1 MPTDRVETRPS
12 VGADPLIAAEP
23 AARRYRALRLGGR
36 EVKVRPPSIR
46 DPRSHVAMV
55 LLSVQVLG
63 QTTLKFD
70 LSISQIL
77 ISLGSCA
84 LMGVASTWRSE
95 RVLAWPASAMLTGN
109 GIALVLRVQGTR
121 HGDWWSLKGWHIF
134 LATCV
139 VAMASKAI
147 FRARG
152 RHVFN
157 PSNLALVVVFLAL
170 GSGVVEPLDFW
181 WGPMRWDLAL
191 ALLLIVAGG
200 TVILSRGHLLSLSLS
215 FWAVFAVALVAMGS
229 VADHCMTARWSL
241 QPICGSGFSRVVAGS
256 PETLLFAMFMVTD
269 PRTIPITRRARRAF
283 GPLAGLVAG
292 VILSFQTTE
301 FAHKVGVLGALAIVF
316 AMVPALERLLDGR
329 GAVAERLHVGRTG
342 PQPSRPS
349 HAAMAVVVLAA
360 MAWSAVAAPGVPSR
374 FVPVTDRR
382 APSSV
387 GADRPMPKVLVDT
400 SDEVATRIPLN
411 EARQI
416 VRDTLGDLAG
426 LVDAIRAMSPKDA
439 ERFADG
445 PWLERAR
452 TQIADLKRGRPVELP
467 IYEIDRAIISVA
479 RRRGQAAPAL
489 MVTLRGSSMTLDA
502 LTGELGATRSNAMLS
517 VEVQPSDDGRYLIV
531 TDSLPEGFTPPA

>member
-1 MPTDRVETRPS
+1 MPTDRVDARPD
-12 VGADPLIAAEP
+12 VGVDPLIAAAP
-23 AARRYRALRLGGR
+23 ATRPSRALRVGGR
-36 EVKVRPPSIR
+36 EVAVRPPSLR

-84 LMGVASTWRSE
+84 LISVASTWRSE

-109 GIALVLRVQGTR
+109 GIALVLRVQGTQ

-139 VAMASKAI
+139 LAMVSKAV

-215 FWAVFAVALVAMGS
+215 FWAVFAVALFAMGG

-241 QPICGSGFSRVVAGS
+241 QPTCGSGFSRVVAGS

-269 PRTIPITRRARRAF
+269 PRTVPITPRARRAF

-292 VILSFQTTE
+292 VLLSFQTTE

-316 AMVPALERLLDGR
+316 ALVPALERLLGGR
-329 GAVAERLHVGRTG
+329 GAVAERLEGGRTD
-342 PQPSRPS
+342 PQSTRLS
-349 HAAMAVVVLAA
+349 HAAMAVVVLAG
-360 MAWSAVAAPGVPSR
+360 MAWSAVAAPGIPSR

-382 APSSV
+382 APSSL
-387 GADRPMPKVLVDT
+387 GADRALPEVRVDT
-400 SDEVATRIPLN
+400 SDEVATRIPLP

-416 VRDTLGDLAG
+416 ARDTLDDLTG
-426 LVDAIRAMSPKDA
+426 LVDAVRAMNLRSA
-439 ERFADG
+439 ARFADG
-445 PWLERAR
+445 PWHDRAR
-452 TQIADLKRGRPVELP
+452 AQIADLKRDRPVELP

-489 MVTLRGSSMTLDA
+489 MVTLRGSSRTLNA
-502 LTGELGATRSNAMLS
+502 QTGELGTARVKAVLS
-517 VEVQPSDDGRYLIV
+517 VEVQPRDDGRYLIV
-531 TDSLPEGFTPPA
+531 TDSPPEGFTPPA

>member
-1 MPTDRVETRPS
+1 
-12 VGADPLIAAEP
+12 
-23 AARRYRALRLGGR
+23 
-36 EVKVRPPSIR
+36 
-46 DPRSHVAMV
+46 
-55 LLSVQVLG
+55 
-63 QTTLKFD
+63 
-70 LSISQIL
+70 
-77 ISLGSCA
+77 
-84 LMGVASTWRSE
+84 
-95 RVLAWPASAMLTGN
+95 
-109 GIALVLRVQGTR
+109 
-121 HGDWWSLKGWHIF
+121 
-134 LATCV
+134 
-139 VAMASKAI
+139 
-147 FRARG
+147 
-152 RHVFN
+152 
-157 PSNLALVVVFLAL
+157 
-170 GSGVVEPLDFW
+170 
-181 WGPMRWDLAL
+181 
-191 ALLLIVAGG
+191 
-200 TVILSRGHLLSLSLS
+200 
-215 FWAVFAVALVAMGS
+215 
-229 VADHCMTARWSL
+229 
-241 QPICGSGFSRVVAGS
+241 
-256 PETLLFAMFMVTD
+256 
-269 PRTIPITRRARRAF
+269 
-283 GPLAGLVAG
+283 
-292 VILSFQTTE
+292 
-301 FAHKVGVLGALAIVF
+301 
-316 AMVPALERLLDGR
+316 
-329 GAVAERLHVGRTG
+329 
-342 PQPSRPS
+342 
-349 HAAMAVVVLAA
+349 MAVVVLAA